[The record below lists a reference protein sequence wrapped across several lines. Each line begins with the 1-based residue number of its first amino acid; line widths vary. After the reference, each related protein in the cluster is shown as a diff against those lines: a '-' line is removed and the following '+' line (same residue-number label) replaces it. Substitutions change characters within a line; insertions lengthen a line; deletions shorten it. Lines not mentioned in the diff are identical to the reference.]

1 MVVYKP
7 AAPLQR
13 TDIVIAQYPRAG
25 RLSSYDKVTIVV
37 ARPLHGVVPRVVGL
51 TMRAARARLRSV
63 GLHAVVGG
71 FVGGPRGRV
80 VSQAPM
86 PGVAAAPGLEVRLT
100 VARG

>member
-1 MVVYKP
+1 VVYKP

-13 TDIVIAQYPRAG
+13 TDIVIAQYPRSG

-51 TMRAARARLRSV
+51 PMRVARARLHAV
-63 GLHAVVGG
+63 GLHPVVAG
-71 FVGGPRGRV
+71 FVSGPSGRI
-80 VSQAPM
+80 VSQAPL
-86 PGVAAAPGLEVRLT
+86 PGVAAARGIEVRLT